1 MYRQSKNL
9 FLLACTILAIILIG
23 FSIQSFEQVPP
34 LSDIEAPDLPFE
46 LPDIDM
52 PINPEQTSLDL
63 PEVDIGDANPD
74 PSLLIE
80 GVPHTKYLRLQT
92 YDDYYSGTWDTALT
106 QSVSYEGETLSLDV
120 DLWTDYENYNITIT
134 PLVDNLGYIPTP
146 QNPVYLNLSDP
157 AAFFEDSQ
165 IFQVPDVPGAYEIEY
180 ILYEY
185 SDALMNASSV
195 EEIPQYLDV
204 PDYLDDDLRELAE
217 AITQNTTTDYEAILA
232 LENYLQTY
240 YDYNLSATEAPPGV
254 DPCEYFL
261 FESGEGVCSHFNTA
275 LVMLARSL
283 NFSARLVGGYYIDPL
298 ADYQEV
304 FPIQSHAFT
313 EVPFEDL
320 GWIIFDATPSGDL
333 SDMIGE
339 IPDLNFTD
347 GDNPLDDLDFEFP
360 GEPSGPSERVFRVY
374 GVTGSE
380 YLRDGVGEYYNGS
393 WYLPSRLLIPYD
405 GHVISDS
412 VTGYDSVTEY
422 SYVIEPSTS
431 FEYNIPS
438 PHNPVEINAYDPLIY
453 YPDLNIFKTNGSFVA
468 PYQVVANH
476 YEFSESTLMGAD
488 LYVAMPYVQITSE
501 LEASIGSLAEQ
512 ITMYENTPYEKI
524 QALSDY
530 LESNYPYNESA
541 AEAPSGVDPV
551 VWFLLYEQQ
560 GICTDYASALTMLAR
575 SIGIPA
581 RLVTG
586 WLVNSEVEVQDVSP
600 HQAHAYTEVLFDD
613 LGWVLFDAT
622 PVSEP
627 IVNQSTGLTPTFT
640 NITYQDDV
648 VSVGGEFIVAGSVL
662 DDEANP
668 VSGLDVL
675 VYLKQIKEESGVLA
689 GRGVVVD
696 GFYNVTCIF
705 PGNLPGGEY
714 MVDVHTVGD
723 DTYGDSWSDPP
734 LTAYTDTGFIINAPP
749 VVVADKQYK
758 ITATLVNTNTN
769 TSIPQTDC
777 QITVSG
783 NSYNKKTDNKGSI
796 ELVTSSGEG
805 AVEIT
810 CSWDGADY
818 MYASTTTATIQSVQF
833 DVKLPDE
840 TVLTRGQRSTI
851 RGKVQADVIPGEN
864 EPITL
869 NLLDKETSSVT
880 NEAGEFF
887 ITRSIPVET
896 QLGPTPMS
904 ITVESVDASKNTF
917 AVVKAATI
925 LTLSA
930 PSSAQSDKS
939 FDVLIRLVDDYGEP
953 LGSQMVNLTYRR
965 YNVTTS
971 KVVTTDSLGNAETS
985 IKAPEAKGEITLK
998 AYYAGA
1004 GNYLSTSKSK
1014 AVMILKTNQF
1024 PLIPLAIVVL
1034 VVSAGAG
1041 LIYMRGQQQEKRV
1054 EPLVEAEGADTNGS
1068 SRLSMR
1074 LPDIE
1079 SGLPLVWDVSS
1090 LRVVGRMVDTED
1102 VEMPGQRLTFLIED
1116 NELFSDVTD
1125 HEGLVEFSHEY
1136 SLGVHELR
1144 LVNRSEKLQTSIKI
1158 KIVDYREEIIRLFN
1172 NRFKEARERFE
1183 RIKDNYTARELY
1195 NHLKEQTPE
1204 TAYEPLWS
1212 VVSLFEEA
1220 NYSLHM
1226 INRDHYTRF
1235 YRAMRSYREALN
1247 AESS

>member
-23 FSIQSFEQVPP
+23 FSVQSFEQVPP
-34 LSDIEAPDLPFE
+34 LSDLEAPDLPFE
-46 LPDIDM
+46 LPDVDL

-63 PEVDIGDANPD
+63 PEVDIGDVTPD

-80 GVPHTKYLRLQT
+80 GVPHTQYLRLQT

-106 QSVSYEGETLSLDV
+106 QSVTYEGETLSLDV

-146 QNPVYLNLSDP
+146 QNPVYLNLSNP
-157 AAFFEDSQ
+157 AEFFEDSQ
-165 IFQVPDVPGAYEIEY
+165 IFQVPDVPGSYEIEY

-185 SDALMNASSV
+185 SDALMNASQV
-195 EEIPQYLDV
+195 EEIPQYLEV
-204 PDYLDDDLRELAE
+204 PDYLDEDLRELAE
-217 AITQNTTTDYEAILA
+217 AITQNTTTDYEAIVA
-232 LENYLQTY
+232 LENYLQSY

-283 NFSARLVGGYYIDPL
+283 GFSARLVGGYYIDPL
-298 ADYQEV
+298 AEYQEV

-313 EVPFEDL
+313 EIPFEDL

-339 IPDLNFTD
+339 IPDLNLTE
-347 GDNPLDDLDFEFP
+347 GDNPLDDLDFDFP
-360 GEPSGPSERVFRVY
+360 GTEEGPSERIFRIY

-393 WYLPSRLLIPYD
+393 WYLPAGLPIDYD
-405 GHVISDS
+405 GYVIDDS

-422 SYVIEPSTS
+422 SYVIEPSSS
-431 FEYNIPS
+431 FEDNIPS
-438 PHNPVEINAYDPLIY
+438 PHNTVEINAYDPLTF
-453 YPDLNIFKTNGSFVA
+453 YPDLNIFQTEGSFSA
-468 PYQVVANH
+468 PYQVIANQ
-476 YEFSESTLMGAD
+476 YEFSVSTLMSAD
-488 LYVAMPYVQITSE
+488 PYVVEPYVQISPE
-501 LEASIGSLAEQ
+501 LETRIVSLAEQ
-512 ITMYENTPYEKI
+512 ITMYEDTPYEKI
-524 QALSDY
+524 QALSEY
-530 LESNYPYNESA
+530 LETNYPYNESA
-541 AEAPSGVDPV
+541 VDAPSDVDPV
-551 VWFLLYEQQ
+551 VWFLFYEQQ

-600 HQAHAYTEVLFDD
+600 HQAHAFTEILFDD
-613 LGWVLFDAT
+613 LGWIIFDAT

-627 IVNQSTGLTPTFT
+627 VVNLTTGLVPTFT
-640 NITYQDDV
+640 NITYQDEV
-648 VSVGGEFIVAGSVL
+648 VSVGGEFIVAGTVI
-662 DDEANP
+662 DEAANL

-675 VYLKQIKEESGVLA
+675 VYLKQDKAEQGVLA

-696 GFYNVTCIF
+696 GVYNVTCVF
-705 PGNLPGGEY
+705 PANLPEGEY

-723 DTYGDSWSDPP
+723 DTYADSWSDPS

-758 ITATLVNTNTN
+758 VTATLVNINTN
-769 TSIPQTDC
+769 TSIPHTPC
-777 QITVSG
+777 QITLGS
-783 NSYNKKTDNKGSI
+783 NSYNKVTDEKGSI
-796 ELVTSSGEG
+796 ELSTSSEEG

-810 CSWDGADY
+810 CSWDGAEY
-818 MYASTTTATIQSVQF
+818 MYEATTTITIQAVQF
-833 DVKLPDE
+833 DVQLPNE

-851 RGKVQADVIPGEN
+851 RGKVQADTIPGSN

-869 NLLDKETSSVT
+869 TLLDKDSSSVT

-887 ITRSIPVET
+887 ITQSIPAET
-896 QLGPTPMS
+896 PLGATPMS
-904 ITVESVDASKNTF
+904 IVVESVDASKNTF
-917 AVVKAATI
+917 AYVKASTTLI
-925 LTLSA
+925 LTA
-930 PSSAQSDKS
+930 PSSAQSDKGL
-939 FDVLIRLVDDYGEP
+939 DVSVKLVDDYGEP

-965 YNVTTS
+965 NNITTS
-971 KVVTTDSLGNAETS
+971 KVVQTDSLGNAETS
-985 IKAPEAKGEITLK
+985 INMPDSKSEITLK
-998 AYYAGA
+998 AYYAGT
-1004 GNYLSTSKSK
+1004 GNYLSASTSQ
-1014 AVMILKTNQF
+1014 AITVITPTQF
-1024 PLIPLAIVVL
+1024 PLIPLAALVL
-1034 VVSAGAG
+1034 VVGAVAG
-1041 LIYMRGQQQEKRV
+1041 LFYLRGQQQKSI
-1054 EPLVEAEGADTNGS
+1054 EPVAETEIADENGF

-1079 SGLPLVWDVSS
+1079 QGLPLVWDTSP
-1090 LRVVGRMVDTED
+1090 LRIIGRMVSTED
-1102 VEMPGQRLTFLIED
+1102 LVMAGQQLTFLLGED
-1116 NELFSDVTD
+1116 ELYSNETD
-1125 HEGLVEFSHEY
+1125 AEGLVEFSQRFP
-1136 SLGVHELR
+1136 LGVHELR
-1144 LVNRSEKLQTSIKI
+1144 LVNRAEMLQTRIKI
-1158 KIVDYREEIIRLFN
+1158 NIVDYREEIIRLFN

-1183 RIKDNYTARELY
+1183 RIRDNYTARELY

-1204 TAYEPLWS
+1204 AAYEPLWR

-1220 NYSLHM
+1220 NYSLHV